1 MPMEPEVKK
10 YLFRV
15 LLSVFLG
22 LLWLFVNMTLGIYY
36 DLMPIYGRPDL
47 WNILF
52 YCFFLGTGAL
62 YGFFMYRT
70 WKKKVPLD

>member
-1 MPMEPEVKK
+1 MEPEVRRF
-10 YLFRV
+10 LRRV
-15 LLSVFLG
+15 LFSVIFG
-22 LLWLFVNMTLGIYY
+22 IIWLFVNMTLGIYY

-62 YGFFMYRT
+62 YTLYLYRA
-70 WKKKVPLD
+70 WKPGPPRD